1 MAGLQRENIE
11 AEVEAQPNH
20 GRRTILTTETA
31 APPQVNLDPNAAEKR
46 SLTDVYRVQS
56 SGYEYSSDDYYN
68 KAVAGAQA
76 RGQAAPPRQLQWCIK
91 WEALTFRFA
100 DNPDTNPI
108 ITRSVNGT
116 DKNGAPATW
125 GDPANPE
132 PTADD
137 SFPIQ
142 LSKYFAK
149 LGFVVGTDPHV
160 LDGKVFVC
168 EKRELRAGSTHI
180 TPLIP
185 VAIGTA
191 PDPSVTPRIVTAK
204 EQGTAGNPA
213 GAPAASTGPTLDD
226 AYKALATA
234 MNGKK
239 SGDMVNVALADST
252 VSAQSDVLQQVAA
265 GAPAIEK
272 LKEFGSFSP
281 EGVFTATAG

>member
-1 MAGLQRENIE
+1 M
-11 AEVEAQPNH
+11 
-20 GRRTILTTETA
+20 TTETVV
-31 APPQVNLDPNAAEKR
+31 PPQVNLDPNAAEKR
-46 SLTDVYRVQS
+46 SLTDVYRVKS

-68 KAVAGAQA
+68 KAVAAAQG
-76 RGQAAPPRQLQWCIK
+76 RGEAAPPRQLQWAIE

-108 ITRSVNGT
+108 IKRSVNVT

-125 GDPANPE
+125 GDPTNPE

-142 LSKYFAK
+142 LSKHFAK

-160 LDGKVFVC
+160 IDGKIFVC
-168 EKRELRAGSTHI
+168 EKRTLRAGKSEI
-180 TPLIP
+180 SPLVP
-185 VAIGTA
+185 VAIGL
-191 PDPSVTPRIVTAK
+191 PVTTPPRIVQAR

-213 GAPAASTGPTLDD
+213 TGTVPATSGPTVEI
-226 AYKALATA
+226 AYKALAAA

-239 SGDMVNVALADST
+239 SGDMVNVALSDST

-265 GAPAIEK
+265 GAPAIEA
-272 LKEFGSFSP
+272 LKAFGSFSP
-281 EGVFTATAG
+281 EGVFTLTA